1 MLQPPPRATR
11 TDTLFPYTSLFRS
24 ALGSRRRSIRAA
36 ARTCIERRAVTKP
49 AAAEPAAPDHRGD
62 PPRRAGR
69 GRGGDTPDRSRHGGN
84 PRLERLHV
92 AIRFRHAHPTCGK
105 TAEPPRAVR
114 APSAGWS
121 DTQL

>member
-62 PPRRAGR
+62 PQRRAGR
-69 GRGGDTPDRSRHGGN
+69 GRGGDTPDRSRHGGK
-84 PRLERLHV
+84 PRIERLNL
-92 AIRFRHAHPTCGK
+92 AIRFRHARLTCGNN
-105 TAEPPRAVR
+105 AETPPGVS
-114 APSAGWS
+114 APG
-121 DTQL
+121 